1 MKSFCFFFLLIPTF
15 VFAASHDYLT
25 NVDKKLNL
33 LFSIE
38 IPDTAVLKAVR
49 IVTEDDSLSPK
60 ETEGLYAKKI
70 LPFIKKK
77 KANVSHLMLVV
88 AYRSCALTVS
98 KVGLMEEYRKYME
111 RAYNHILQVGDTGY
125 QELRQKGAVCYSYAS
140 MQLFSAI

>member
-1 MKSFCFFFLLIPTF
+1 M
-15 VFAASHDYLT
+15 FAASHDYLT
-25 NVDKKLNL
+25 NVEKKLNL

-77 KANVSHLMLVV
+77 KANVSHLMLAV

>member
-1 MKSFCFFFLLIPTF
+1 M
-15 VFAASHDYLT
+15 
-25 NVDKKLNL
+25 NL

-77 KANVSHLMLVV
+77 KANVSHLMLAV